1 MLYPK
6 PMTRTFATAIG
17 RQTKVF
23 FGVFVLPVLAV
34 LALGGGQPAAAAA
47 AAITWLAEPA
57 RFTDPQRREKLARA
71 FPAIDQNIADFLR
84 REKVPGAAWGV
95 VIDGEL
101 VHVGVSGLRDV
112 AGGAPVKPDSV
123 FRIASM
129 TKSFTAMAILQL
141 RDTGKLSLE
150 DPVEKYLPELRQLRY
165 PTADSP
171 RITLRHLLTHAAGFP
186 EDNPWG
192 DQQLAI
198 SEARFDE
205 LLREGIAFSNSPGI
219 AYEYS
224 NYGFALLGR
233 VVSRVSGMQYK
244 DYVQRQILRPLGM
257 RSTTLEPQAVPP
269 TQLALGYRR
278 EDDLW
283 KLEPQLADGAFGAM
297 GGMLT
302 SLDDLARYVGLFLDA
317 WPPRDGAAKPPL
329 SRASLRE
336 MQQLWRARPTVV
348 TRSAAGAIA
357 LNSGGYGYGLRI
369 SQSCD
374 FGHIVAHSGGLPG
387 FGSQMRWLPEYGV
400 GLIAFGNRTYTGWG
414 GVFDDALAALQQ
426 TGGLLPRE
434 VQPAPALHAARS
446 GINSLINGWDDAL
459 IERLAAMNLFLD
471 RSKERRRAEFA
482 KLGETLGRC
491 RERPGYLYSE
501 NALRGDWV
509 LDCERGMAQVSVTL
523 APTVPPGVQHLELR
537 ALPPGAEIAAV
548 TGLPPRACPR

>member
-1 MLYPK
+1 MFK
-6 PMTRTFATAIG
+6 MIATYTL
-17 RQTKVF
+17 RETNVF
-23 FGVFVLPVLAV
+23 FGACVLTL
-34 LALGGGQPAAAAA
+34 LALGGGASAAASAPA
-47 AAITWLAEPA
+47 VSWVAEPA
-57 RFTDPQRREKLARA
+57 RFTDPRRREKLAQA
-71 FPAIDQNIADFLR
+71 FPAIDRNVADFLS
-84 REKVPGAAWGV
+84 REQVPGAAWGV

-112 AGGAPVKPDSV
+112 ANGAPVRPDSV

-141 RDTGKLSLE
+141 RDAGKLSLD
-150 DPVEKYLPELRQLRY
+150 DPVEKYLPELRRLEY
-165 PTADSP
+165 PTDDSP
-171 RITLRHLLTHAAGFP
+171 RITLRHLLTHAEGFP

-198 SEARFDE
+198 SESRFDE
-205 LLREGIAFSNSPGI
+205 LLRGGIAFSNPPGI

-233 VVSRVSGMQYK
+233 VVSRVSGMKYK
-244 DYVQRQILRPLGM
+244 DYVRRRILQPLGM

-269 TQLALGYRR
+269 AQLALGYRR

-302 SLDDLARYVGLFLDA
+302 SLDDLARYVGFFLDA
-317 WPPRDGAAKPPL
+317 WPPRDGAMRPPL

-336 MQQLWRARPTVV
+336 MQQLWRSRPTAVSRNA
-348 TRSAAGAIA
+348 TGGIA

-374 FGHIVAHSGGLPG
+374 FGHVVAHSGGLPG

-426 TGGLLPRE
+426 TGGLMPRE
-434 VQPAPALHAARS
+434 VQPAPALRES
-446 GINSLINGWDDAL
+446 RVGINSLLGSWDDAL

-471 RSKERRRAEFA
+471 RAKDRRRAEFA
-482 KLGETLGRC
+482 KVRETVGVC
-491 RERPGYLYSE
+491 RDRPGYLYSE
-501 NALRGDWV
+501 NALRGDWL
-509 LDCERGMAQVSVTL
+509 LDCERGMVQVSVTL

-537 ALPPGAEIAAV
+537 ALPPDADLAAA